1 MIELNY
7 NLVVMKMFKF
17 LLFPFGVLYFLVT
30 SIRNKFY
37 DFNLFKSFSYKVPLI
52 GIGNL
57 SSGGTGKTPMV
68 EYLIRNFS
76 KKYNTVLIS
85 RGYKRSTNG
94 YVRANNKSNPS
105 SIGDEPFQ
113 IFNKFKNINTVVDSN
128 RVRGVSN
135 ILTEEPSTEL
145 VVLDDCFQHR
155 KINLKPNI
163 LLTTYDSPFYK
174 DFIIPIGNLREKR
187 KGYKRADL
195 LIVTKCPDLISKDEM
210 DSIRKKINLYDYQN
224 LFFTKIKYDNNLKG
238 DVKLNLDQIEK
249 SIILVTGIAKSEPVI
264 SFLNKSSIDFEHI
277 SFSDHFNYSQN
288 DIDKIEK
295 DHNKLIVTTE
305 KDFQKIQLLNRKN
318 KWVYLEIKIK
328 FLENEPLFNSLVKQ
342 AIIS

>member
-1 MIELNY
+1 
-7 NLVVMKMFKF
+7 
-17 LLFPFGVLYFLVT
+17 
-30 SIRNKFY
+30 
-37 DFNLFKSFSYKVPLI
+37 
-52 GIGNL
+52 
-57 SSGGTGKTPMV
+57 
-68 EYLIRNFS
+68 
-76 KKYNTVLIS
+76 
-85 RGYKRSTNG
+85 
-94 YVRANNKSNPS
+94 
-105 SIGDEPFQ
+105 
-113 IFNKFKNINTVVDSN
+113 
-128 RVRGVSN
+128 
-135 ILTEEPSTEL
+135 
-145 VVLDDCFQHR
+145 
-155 KINLKPNI
+155 
-163 LLTTYDSPFYK
+163 
-174 DFIIPIGNLREKR
+174 
-187 KGYKRADL
+187 
-195 LIVTKCPDLISKDEM
+195 M

-264 SFLNKSSIDFEHI
+264 SFLSKSSIDFEHI